1 MRHDDME
8 IRSES
13 SRGDTV
19 RPATTAPRD
28 ASLGDLFKQLTN
40 DTGELI
46 RQEAALAKTEMREVG
61 STLARDAAKM
71 GVAAGLGLIGA
82 LALATFAIISLGDL
96 LGDSYWLSALIV
108 GLVALGVAV
117 MLGRNAVRDVKE
129 RGVKPQQ
136 TLATL
141 REDSEWASQQ
151 ARELKHD
158 LTTNPT
164 TPPTRR

>member
-13 SRGDTV
+13 SRGDGV
-19 RPATTAPRD
+19 RPTTTAPRD
-28 ASLGDLFKQLTN
+28 ASLGELFKQLSN

-46 RQEAALAKTEMREVG
+46 RQEAALAKTELRDVG
-61 STLARDAAKM
+61 STLARDGAKL

-82 LALATFAIISLGDL
+82 LALATFAIIALGDL
-96 LGDSYWLSALIV
+96 FGDSYWLSALLV
-108 GLVALGVAV
+108 GLVAVGVAV
-117 MLGRNAVRDVKE
+117 MLGRNATRDIKE
-129 RGVKPQQ
+129 RGLKPQQ
-136 TLATL
+136 TIATL

>member
-1 MRHDDME
+1 MRHDDRE
-8 IRSES
+8 TRNES
-13 SRGDTV
+13 RADVV

-28 ASLGDLFKQLTN
+28 ASLGELFKQLSS

-61 STLARDAAKM
+61 STLARDGAKM

-82 LALATFAIISLGDL
+82 LALAAFLVIALGDL
-96 LGDSYWLSALIV
+96 FGDRYWFSALLV
-108 GLVALGVAV
+108 GLLAV
-117 MLGRNAVRDVKE
+117 GIAAMLGRNAVRDIKE
-129 RGVKPQQ
+129 HGVKPQQ
-136 TLATL
+136 TIATL
-141 REDSEWASQQ
+141 REDGDWASQQ

-164 TPPTRR
+164 TPPTR

>member
-1 MRHDDME
+1 MRHDERE
-8 IRSES
+8 IRSDS
-13 SRGDTV
+13 ARGDVV
-19 RPATTAPRD
+19 RPAATAPRD
-28 ASLGDLFKQLTN
+28 ASLGDLFKQLSN

-61 STLARDAAKM
+61 STLARDGTKI

-82 LALATFAIISLGDL
+82 LALATFLIIALGDL
-96 LGDSYWLSALIV
+96 FGDSYWLSALLV
-108 GLVALGVAV
+108 GLVAVGVAV

-129 RGVKPQQ
+129 RDLKPQQ

-141 REDSEWASQQ
+141 REDGNWASQQ

-158 LTTNPT
+158 LTTNPS

>member
-1 MRHDDME
+1 MRQDDRE
-8 IRSES
+8 VRSES
-13 SRGDTV
+13 SRGDVV

-28 ASLGDLFKQLTN
+28 ASLGELFKQLSN

-61 STLARDAAKM
+61 TTLARDATKL

-82 LALATFAIISLGDL
+82 LALATFAIIALGDL
-96 LGDSYWLSALIV
+96 FGDSYWLSALIV
-108 GLVALGVAV
+108 GLIALGVAFG
-117 MLGRNAVRDVKE
+117 LGRNAVRDVKE
-129 RGVKPQQ
+129 RGLKPQQ

-141 REDSEWASQQ
+141 REDSDWASQQ

-158 LTTNPT
+158 LTTNPS

>member
-1 MRHDDME
+1 MRHDDIE
-8 IRSES
+8 VRSDA
-13 SRGDTV
+13 RGDVV
-19 RPATTAPRD
+19 RPATTSPRD
-28 ASLGDLFKQLTN
+28 ASLGELFKQLST

-61 STLARDAAKM
+61 STLARDGAKI
-71 GVAAGLGLIGA
+71 GVAAGLGLVGA
-82 LALATFAIISLGDL
+82 MALTAFLVITLGDL
-96 LGDSYWLSALIV
+96 FGDSYWLSALLV
-108 GLVALGVAV
+108 GLVALAVAA
-117 MLGRNAVRDVKE
+117 MLGRNAVSDIRS

-136 TLATL
+136 TIATL
-141 REDSEWASQQ
+141 REDGDWASQQ

>member
-1 MRHDDME
+1 MRHDDRE

-13 SRGDTV
+13 RGDAA

-28 ASLGDLFKQLTN
+28 ASLGELFKQLST

-61 STLARDAAKM
+61 STLARDGAKI
-71 GVAAGLGLIGA
+71 GIAAGLGLIGA
-82 LALATFAIISLGDL
+82 LALATFLVIALGDL
-96 LGDSYWLSALIV
+96 LGDRYWLSSLIV
-108 GLVALGVAV
+108 GVVALGVAA

-129 RGVKPQQ
+129 RGLKPQQ

-141 REDSEWASQQ
+141 REDGDWASQQ

-158 LTTNPT
+158 LTTNPS